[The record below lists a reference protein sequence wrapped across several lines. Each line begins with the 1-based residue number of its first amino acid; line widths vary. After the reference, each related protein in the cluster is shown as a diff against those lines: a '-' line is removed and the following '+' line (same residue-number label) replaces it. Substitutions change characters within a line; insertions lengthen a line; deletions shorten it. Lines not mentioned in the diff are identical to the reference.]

1 MHAEKLAV
9 IRSEVDPETNKKLSL
24 DDAKAKIQLD
34 SEYTALEIK
43 NDANEYLDDICDII
57 KDSFSELNTL
67 MRDAMKLVE
76 EQTA

>member
-1 MHAEKLAV
+1 MHAEKLAI
-9 IRSEVDPETNKKLSL
+9 IRRELDENWKKISL

-34 SEYTALEIK
+34 EEYVALEIQ
-43 NDANEYLDDICDII
+43 NDVYEYRDDLWDVI
-57 KDSFSELNTL
+57 KDVFSELNTL